1 MIPLILGT
9 LLALAALAVVLY
21 PLFTHSG
28 ELAPRRVPTVADQGG
43 TEENAV
49 DVLRE
54 IEFDR
59 ATGKLSDGDYA
70 ALRATYTERA
80 LAELRA
86 RDSAAALA
94 SLSVDEAAEAEVRR
108 QRARLSECPTCG
120 PRPEPDALYCSDC
133 GRFLPGRCGACGAPA
148 DQPGMRFCAACGH
161 TLAA

>member
-1 MIPLILGT
+1 MIPLVIGT
-9 LLALAALAVVLY
+9 VLALAALAVVLY
-21 PLFTHSG
+21 PLFAHSG
-28 ELAPRRVPTVADQGG
+28 ELPVRRAVAPAVEQG
-43 TEENAV
+43 EENAV
-49 DVLRE
+49 EVLRE

-59 ATGKLSDGDYA
+59 ATGKLSDADYA
-70 ALRATYTERA
+70 ALRARYTERA

-94 SLSVDEAAEAEVRR
+94 ALPVEDAAEAEVRR
-108 QRARLSECPTCG
+108 QRARLAECPTCG

-148 DQPGMRFCAACGH
+148 EQPGMRFCSACGH

>member
-9 LLALAALAVVLY
+9 VLALAALAVVLH
-21 PLFTHSG
+21 PLFVHTG
-28 ELAPRRVPTVADQGG
+28 ELSARRAPTVAEQGG

-49 DVLRE
+49 EVLRE

-94 SLSVDEAAEAEVRR
+94 SLSADDAAEAEVRR
-108 QRARLSECPTCG
+108 QRARLSECPACG
-120 PRPEPDALYCSDC
+120 PRPEADALYCSDC
-133 GRFLPGRCGACGAPA
+133 GRYLPGRCGACGAPA
-148 DQPGMRFCAACGH
+148 EQPGMRFCAACGH